1 MQITITGQHLDV
13 TPALREYV
21 SEKMS
26 RISRHFDHVTTAH
39 VVLHVEKQRHLAEA
53 TMNAKGA
60 TLHAGGEAGDMYAA
74 IDALINK
81 LDRQIRKHKGKRTD
95 HHQSNGALKEQISE

>member
-1 MQITITGQHLDV
+1 MQITISGQHLDI

-21 SEKMS
+21 SDKMS

-53 TMNAKGA
+53 TMNTRGA
-60 TLHAGGEAGDMYAA
+60 TLHAGGEASDMYAA
-74 IDALINK
+74 IDALSDK
-81 LDRQIRKHKGKRTD
+81 LNRQVIKHKEKRGNR
-95 HHQSNGALKEQISE
+95 HHNRTALKEQTSK

>member
-1 MQITITGQHLDV
+1 MQITITGQHLDI

-26 RISRHFDHVTTAH
+26 RISRHFDHVTTAR

-53 TMNAKGA
+53 TMNASGA
-60 TLHAGGEAGDMYAA
+60 TLHAGGEAADMYAA

-81 LDRQIRKHKGKRTD
+81 LDRQVKKHKEKRSD
-95 HHQSNGALKEQISE
+95 HHQNDGALKEQVPE